1 MKTIQIQC
9 LFLVGKPGIA
19 AVSLFITDCSPYS
32 PTFLDRIYISQIDQH
47 IIHFHPPLQKK
58 KEKHHTILSKHQ
70 KISITNCVFQWCL
83 CMFCC
88 WILAIEV
95 LFQPYNPWIW
105 PETTWSSSWVRIAG
119 IATWFGPIGWRWGP
133 SGRSSSVERRSSGV
147 PQPTPRLPRARS
159 EPRRNAP
166 KLGGCGC
173 GLLMVLCCGAGLK
186 TPFSHE
192 NGGLEDDIS
201 LQGGH
206 FPLPWLWEEG

>member
-1 MKTIQIQC
+1 MRYFPTLQ
-9 LFLVGKPGIA
+9 
-19 AVSLFITDCSPYS
+19 SLD
-32 PTFLDRIYISQIDQH
+32 LARNDLEQQLGEDRGDRDVVWPH
-47 IIHFHPPLQKK
+47 R
-58 KEKHHTILSKHQ
+58 
-70 KISITNCVFQWCL
+70 V
-83 CMFCC
+83 
-88 WILAIEV
+88 EV
-95 LFQPYNPWIW
+95 R
-105 PETTWSSSWVRIAG
+105 PER
-119 IATWFGPIGWRWGP
+119 
-133 SGRSSSVERRSSGV
+133 RSSSVERRSSGV

-206 FPLPWLWEEG
+206 FPLP